1 MLEGDLMSGVPVHQQ
16 PDGATDRRR
25 TAGLALALVCYA
37 PAAAL
42 CLLGRHLT
50 GAAVV
55 LDAPVLLL
63 LLLLQ
68 VFGPLPRRH
77 APRPRHWA
85 LLLTAQAVITYLPAL
100 LADGRGVDVP
110 GFLAGSMLL
119 WLPRPLSFVAWAGAI
134 GLDTGIEVLVGS
146 GTGAVAAYAA
156 GAVVSSLA
164 VAALGRLLRLVADLR
179 LDAAEAARAAVR
191 EERRRTARDLHD
203 LLGYSLSA
211 ITLRGELALRLV
223 EPSPERARA
232 EIASVLSLARG
243 TLTDVRNLSHHY
255 RAMSL
260 ESEAR
265 AVHSL
270 LASAGVATTVSLRC
284 GPLSSRV
291 DTVLA
296 TVLREGVANVLRHSR
311 ARTCA
316 LEATV
321 TDGTVRLVVRND
333 GVRTAGS
340 HRRCGTGLDNL
351 AERLRELEGTLSHRT
366 DRAGWFVMEALVPV
380 GDCRAPGP
388 AAARACRTSPECGTP
403 GCRAGHGYGY
413 GYGEQSGA
421 ASG

>member
-1 MLEGDLMSGVPVHQQ
+1 MSGVPAPRQ
-16 PDGATDRRR
+16 PEGMRRRER

-50 GAAVV
+50 GATIAF
-55 LDAPVLLL
+55 DAPVLLL

-68 VFGPLPRRH
+68 VFGPLPRRR
-77 APRPRHWA
+77 AARPRHWV
-85 LLLTAQAVITYLPAL
+85 LLLTAQAVITYLPVL
-100 LADGRGVDVP
+100 VADGRGVDVP
-110 GFLAGSMLL
+110 GFLAGSILL
-119 WLPRPLSFVAWAGAI
+119 WLPRPLSFAAWAGAVL
-134 GLDTGIEVLVGS
+134 LDTGIEVLRGS
-146 GTGAVAAYAA
+146 GTGAVVAYGV

-164 VAALGRLLRLVADLR
+164 VAALGRLLRLVAGLR

-191 EERRRTARDLHD
+191 EERRRTSRDLHD

-223 EPSPERARA
+223 ESSPERTRA
-232 EIASVLSLARG
+232 EITSVLSLARG
-243 TLTDVRNLSHHY
+243 TLTDVRTLSHHY

-265 AVHSL
+265 AVHAL
-270 LASAGVATTVSLRC
+270 LASAGVATTVSLHC
-284 GPLSSRV
+284 GRLTSRV

-311 ARTCA
+311 ARTCT

-321 TDGTVRLVVRND
+321 NDGTVRLVVRND

-340 HRRCGTGLDNL
+340 RRRDGTGLDNL
-351 AERLRELEGTLSHRT
+351 AVRLDELGGTLSHRT
-366 DRAGWFVMEALVPV
+366 DRGGWFVVEARVPA
-380 GDCRAPGP
+380 GPCRAPGP
-388 AAARACRTSPECGTP
+388 AVPRECHASPECGTL
-403 GCRAGHGYGY
+403 GCRTGHGD
-413 GYGEQSGA
+413 QSRA
-421 ASG
+421 AAG